1 MGFHTGCWLKI
12 WEIKKTEKN
21 TLIRVSASR
30 KNKTTNQF
38 EDDFTG
44 YIRLAGKAA
53 EMAEELREGDRIKTG
68 FCDVTTHYDKENKKS
83 YVNYAIL
90 EIEELHHKED
100 RNAPPSPSTEAVNE
114 PSTEEDEGELPF

>member
-1 MGFHTGCWLKI
+1 MGFHTGCWMKV

-21 TLIRVSASR
+21 TLIRVSISR

-44 YIRLAGKAA
+44 YIRLAGRAA
-53 EMAEELREGDRIKTG
+53 EMSDEIREGDRIKTG

-100 RNAPPSPSTEAVNE
+100 RKSVAPASEE
-114 PSTEEDEGELPF
+114 PTGETAEDDGDLPF